1 MIDDPIPQMSA
12 GNLNSEPGGAPE
24 SRVQLVERLFREH
37 NDSLLRFLAARLGSR
52 QEAQEIAQDAYVRL
66 LKLDTP
72 DAVSYL
78 RAFLFKTASNLAVD
92 RLRTRSYRERPA
104 TWEFFRQLPANGTP
118 EREVGGLEE
127 MRLLHR
133 LLAEL
138 PPKCRYAFVMNRM
151 HGLDAATL
159 ARDMNITPT
168 MVRRYITRALLHC
181 RMGLDAATGTAHDAS

>member
-1 MIDDPIPQMSA
+1 MIDEPHPQQ
-12 GNLNSEPGGAPE
+12 LTDTPFSEAHDGHETRA
-24 SRVQLVERLFREH
+24 QLVERLFREH

-104 TWEFFRQLPANGTP
+104 TWEFFRQLPATGTP
-118 EREVGGLEE
+118 EREVGGIEE
-127 MRLLHR
+127 IRMLHR

-138 PPKCRYAFVMNRM
+138 PPKCQYAFVMNRM
-151 HGLDAATL
+151 HGLDAVTL
-159 ARDMNITPT
+159 ARRMNITPT

-181 RMGLDAATGTAHDAS
+181 RTGLDAATGVTHDVR